1 MKWHCL
7 VLFISSSYSDHSN
20 EIQIVLYIAN
30 DANQVPEVMLD
41 SINFTT
47 DYNKIN
53 SLYNRSK
60 SIERRKAHSLSL
72 TFFLA
77 NTYLFIFFTYTVTSP
92 LISNCG
98 STPEITIIYL
108 LYDISYQSINIFCQ
122 NKIGSIIFFHIGVS
136 TRQ

>member
-7 VLFISSSYSDHSN
+7 VLFISSDYSDHSN
-20 EIQIVLYIAN
+20 EIWIVLYIAN

-60 SIERRKAHSLSL
+60 STKKRKAHSLSL
-72 TFFLA
+72 TFF
-77 NTYLFIFFTYTVTSP
+77 F
-92 LISNCG
+92 
-98 STPEITIIYL
+98 
-108 LYDISYQSINIFCQ
+108 
-122 NKIGSIIFFHIGVS
+122 
-136 TRQ
+136 